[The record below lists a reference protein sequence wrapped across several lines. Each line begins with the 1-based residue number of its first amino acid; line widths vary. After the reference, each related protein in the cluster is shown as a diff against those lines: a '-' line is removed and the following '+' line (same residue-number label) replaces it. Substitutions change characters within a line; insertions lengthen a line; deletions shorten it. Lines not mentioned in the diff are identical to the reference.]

1 MDISVKTNYAQLPGL
16 MLNPK
21 HHISVEGRGTGK
33 SFDIG
38 FTIDK
43 LVRHM
48 PKGISSLTGQT
59 FGQLLTRTLPSSLK
73 LLQQIG
79 YQKDVNFV
87 VGKMPPRYFDSSY
100 EEINQ
105 FKNFISFSNGF
116 RLALISQN
124 DPGSGRGCNIDYE
137 MTDETLTIKK
147 EQYDHEVAPANRGNL
162 EYFGKDS
169 DNPVPFHHGSKHST
183 SMPPTKEG
191 RWVLDYAKYYEE
203 EKGIQLFHIWNRIV
217 KMQLDL
223 LDITDPKQFAELWN
237 EIARMRAKIA
247 PFISKDGVL
256 FTLANAFDN
265 IEMLG
270 LSYIKE
276 QRSKMPSLIFLI
288 EIMNYLFDKIE
299 DCFYN
304 IIESKHIYYNGSDD
318 ALMMMTA
325 SDSNFDFDKFNLKSS
340 IYDRDCDPNVSLE
353 IVPDWQG
360 AISLFCVCQERNFD
374 FVHNTVSKKKCFN
387 FINEFYV
394 KPDENSNVV
403 IDQLCK
409 EFSEY
414 YKHHKNR
421 ELVYY
426 RDRYGDSRNPNQ
438 VNSISFNQQAI
449 NKLKSHGW
457 KIRELVHKGMEPPQS
472 DKYLLWGHLLIEDRL
487 DLPLIRFNGQK
498 CHYTLISM
506 NNAGLKD
513 AAGKLE
519 KDKSTE
525 KKTSGVLPE
534 ESTHFSD
541 AADKIVWTRYGERMK
556 TSGGNSSGAPIKLG
570 NLS

>member
-1 MDISVKTNYAQLPGL
+1 

-33 SFDIG
+33 SFDVG

-43 LVRHM
+43 LVRHL
-48 PKGISSLTGQT
+48 PKGVCSLTGQT

-87 VGKMPPRYFDSSY
+87 VGKTPPRYFDSSY

-124 DPGSGRGCNIDYE
+124 DPGSGRGCNLDFE

-147 EQYDHEVAPANRGNL
+147 EQYDHEVSPANRGNL
-162 EYFGKDS
+162 EFFGKYS
-169 DNPVPFHHGSKHST
+169 DNPVSFHHGSKHST

-203 EKGIQLFHIWNRIV
+203 EKGIQLFNIWNRIV

-223 LDITDPKQFAELWN
+223 LDITDKKQFAELWN

-247 PFISKDGVL
+247 PFVSKDGVL
-256 FTLANAFDN
+256 FTLANGFDN

-318 ALMMMTA
+318 ALMMLTA
-325 SDSNFDFDKFNLKSS
+325 SESNFDFDKFNLKASL
-340 IYDRDCDPNVSLE
+340 YDRDCDPNVPLE

-374 FVHNTVSKKKCFN
+374 FVHNTVSLKKCFN

-394 KPDENSNVV
+394 KPDASGRRRPVEIKNSEFLMDIDTV
-403 IDQLCK
+403 I
-409 EFSEY
+409 
-414 YKHHKNR
+414 
-421 ELVYY
+421 V
-426 RDRYGDSRNPNQ
+426 
-438 VNSISFNQQAI
+438 AI
-449 NKLKSHGW
+449 GNGSN
-457 KIRELVHKGMEPPQS
+457 
-472 DKYLLWGHLLIEDRL
+472 
-487 DLPLIRFNGQK
+487 PLISQTTAGLTVNKYGNIVVDENGK
-498 CHYTLISM
+498 SSIDGIYAGGDIVLGAATVILAMGEGRRAAASM
-506 NNAGLKD
+506 NAYL
-513 AAGKLE
+513 AGKPA
-519 KDKSTE
+519 SC
-525 KKTSGVLPE
+525 
-534 ESTHFSD
+534 
-541 AADKIVWTRYGERMK
+541 R
-556 TSGGNSSGAPIKLG
+556 
-570 NLS
+570 